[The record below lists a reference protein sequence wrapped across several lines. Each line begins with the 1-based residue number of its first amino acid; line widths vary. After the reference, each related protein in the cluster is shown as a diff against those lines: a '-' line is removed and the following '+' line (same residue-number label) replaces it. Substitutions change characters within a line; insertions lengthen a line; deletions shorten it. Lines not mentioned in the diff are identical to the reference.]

1 MVNKTNKSSENE
13 NSSDSD
19 RKMTSPKFLRP
30 VTSSQY
36 SSQVLS
42 ITSRQF
48 NTHVVTFRRLSY
60 NCFDNNEY

>member
-19 RKMTSPKFLRP
+19 RKMTNNAFSQVL
-30 VTSSQY
+30 TSSDQQ
-36 SSQVLS
+36 SVLS